1 MTDVNGVILQAR
13 SIRRRTEI
21 LSFRGKFL
29 LQLLD
34 LRFEGIVA
42 GAVVVI
48 GLKQRGLGIVSQANT
63 SCGSD
68 VAILPVV

>member
-1 MTDVNGVILQAR
+1 MMDVSFVIQQAV

-34 LRFEGIVA
+34 LRFESIVA
-42 GAVVVI
+42 GAIVVSS
-48 GLKQRGLGIVSQANT
+48 LR
-63 SCGSD
+63 
-68 VAILPVV
+68 